1 MPHETQNP
9 GAFGDATGAE
19 YEAGQPVT
27 KEYLIRKDWANA
39 VWFALDHCDPEDAA
53 HICATCLADLETGG
67 PTLGDIFG
75 TVMGD
80 AVFWADVAPAHEL
93 AAYGL
98 AALDRLRGTA
108 LGIGT
113 RKRLFARLWETFDPK
128 DRQAFLRRVDA
139 EGKFRGAA

>member
-1 MPHETQNP
+1 MSLAMQNP
-9 GAFGDATGAE
+9 GAADTATGAE
-19 YEAGQPVT
+19 YETSPVPS

-39 VWFALDHCDPEDAA
+39 VWFALDHCVPEDVA
-53 HICATCLADLETGG
+53 HIAATCLADLETGG

-80 AVFWADVAPAHEL
+80 AVFWADCAPAHEL
-93 AAYGL
+93 VAYGT